1 MGFTELKTQNFKV
14 RAMTIKR
21 SIQLG
26 LLTVVCA
33 ASLPSIV
40 NAEMAA
46 APVVFAPHRAIYE
59 LSIDGSSAG
68 SGVTSIGGR
77 IVYELTGSACE
88 GYTQNM
94 RFVTVTSNS
103 EGGSQTTDLRT
114 SSWEQVPAQKL
125 RFSSSTYNNDE
136 LAEQARGTAQ
146 RAGPQD
152 APSVELAK
160 PEKKSFA
167 VPKPVYFPMQHSAAL
182 IQAARSGKSYF
193 SADLYDGSENG
204 AKVYTTS
211 ALIGQRVAPGASSI
225 KALAGQKAGTTLEAV
240 PAWPVSISY
249 FAQVTDGQ
257 AKHKDETPLY
267 EMSYRFHENGVTSNM
282 RLDYGEYA
290 LKGELKELV
299 FLEPSTCPADKP

>member
-1 MGFTELKTQNFKV
+1 MD
-14 RAMTIKR
+14 R
-21 SIQLG
+21 LG
-26 LLTVVCA
+26 MASWVA
-33 ASLPSIV
+33 AGLAALAPVAAI
-40 NAEMAA
+40 AETGSS
-46 APVVFAPHRAIYE
+46 PVVFAPHRAIYE
-59 LSIDGSSAG
+59 LSIDTSSPG
-68 SGVTSIGGR
+68 SGVSGIGGR

-136 LAEQARGTAQ
+136 LAEQARGQAQ
-146 RAGPQD
+146 RAGPLD

-160 PEKKSFA
+160 PDKKSFSVTA
-167 VPKPVYFPMQHSAAL
+167 PVYFPMQHSAAL
-182 IQAARSGKSYF
+182 LQAARAGRSHF

-204 AKVYTTS
+204 AKVYSTS
-211 ALIGQRVAPGASSI
+211 ALIGLPVPPGKRAI
-225 KALAGQKAGTTLEAV
+225 KALTGQKAGTTLDSV
-240 PAWPVSISY
+240 SSWPVSISY
-249 FAQVTDGQ
+249 FAQAAPGQ
-257 AKHKDETPLY
+257 PKHKDELPLY
-267 EMSYRFHENGVTSNM
+267 EMSYRFHENGVTSSL

-299 FLEPSTCPADKP
+299 FLEPSPCTAVTP